1 MIRRWL
7 SHPIVDLALKALGR
21 NRLQTGLTMLGMM
34 VGVATVLAMMA
45 VGAGA
50 QQSIEQ
56 QVRAA
61 GLNQLTVR
69 AGNWRPKVEDTGEAV
84 AHGDASDTLT
94 LPVLPGIEGPVS
106 GFRFPDSDLNTSGP
120 DPQTT
125 EVWRTVPDT
134 GHRVPDTGHRVPDT
148 GDAVRVAFHPED
160 DPMEKHDHPLARQ
173 RLGDLEAGLG
183 SAATLSFAD
192 AEAIKDLP
200 GVQYVAGGVHE
211 NARVHLGDK
220 RWFTRMHGTDV
231 EMPSIKR
238 GWMLSD
244 GRFFTR
250 REQDKAAQVIVI
262 GQIVA
267 DKLFGPGNKAVG
279 QEVMMWNQP
288 FEVVGVVTSSTWVV
302 QPAPGDDQFDAVYMP
317 YTTTHRLLNLSK
329 LNDITITAASSG
341 QVTTLARDIT
351 ALLRQR
357 HGIGDNQP
365 DDFTVLTQATKALTT
380 GGLPPSV
387 ARAVAGNVA
396 ELEKVTLEQLATT
409 LERASR
415 TMTWLL
421 AAVAAVSLVVGGIG
435 IMNITLLSVTER
447 TREIGLRLAVGARS
461 RDVMKQFLI
470 EAVTISLAGGVAG
483 IILGIIAAA
492 LIARTLNWATVVS
505 PLSVLLAFGVAGAV
519 GIFFGWYPA
528 KRASLLDPIVALRRE

>member
-1 MIRRWL
+1 
-7 SHPIVDLALKALGR
+7 
-21 NRLQTGLTMLGMM
+21 
-34 VGVATVLAMMA
+34 
-45 VGAGA
+45 
-50 QQSIEQ
+50 
-56 QVRAA
+56 
-61 GLNQLTVR
+61 
-69 AGNWRPKVEDTGEAV
+69 
-84 AHGDASDTLT
+84 
-94 LPVLPGIEGPVS
+94 
-106 GFRFPDSDLNTSGP
+106 
-120 DPQTT
+120 
-125 EVWRTVPDT
+125 
-134 GHRVPDTGHRVPDT
+134 
-148 GDAVRVAFHPED
+148 
-160 DPMEKHDHPLARQ
+160 
-173 RLGDLEAGLG
+173 
-183 SAATLSFAD
+183 LSFAD
-192 AEAIKDLP
+192 AEAIKELA

-211 NARVHLGDK
+211 NARVHAGDK

-238 GWMLSD
+238 GWMLTE

-250 REQDKAAQVIVI
+250 REQDNAAQVIVI

-267 DKLFGPGNKAVG
+267 EKLFGQGSKVVG
-279 QEVMMWNQP
+279 QEVTLWNQP
-288 FEVVGVVTSSTWVV
+288 FEVIGVVTSSTWVV

-341 QVTTLARDIT
+341 DVSRLARNITTL
-351 ALLRQR
+351 LRAR
-357 HGIGDNQP
+357 HGIGEEQP
-365 DDFTVLTQATKALTT
+365 DDFTVFTQATKALTT

-519 GIFFGWYPA
+519 GVFFGWYPA